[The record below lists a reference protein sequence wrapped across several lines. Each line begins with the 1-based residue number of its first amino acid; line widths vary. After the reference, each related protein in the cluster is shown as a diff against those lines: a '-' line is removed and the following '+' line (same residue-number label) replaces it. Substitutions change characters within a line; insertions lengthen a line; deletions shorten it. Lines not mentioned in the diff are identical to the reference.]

1 MDDKTYKQV
10 KEQLDSTIAECRRL
24 TAMAL
29 EASGKCEKLSELC
42 ARIAEDLAKRG
53 DGV

>member
-1 MDDKTYKQV
+1 MDDKTYKQI
-10 KEQLDSTIAECRRL
+10 KEALDSTLAECRKL
-24 TAMAL
+24 TAMSL

-42 ARIAEDLAKRG
+42 ARIAEELAKRG